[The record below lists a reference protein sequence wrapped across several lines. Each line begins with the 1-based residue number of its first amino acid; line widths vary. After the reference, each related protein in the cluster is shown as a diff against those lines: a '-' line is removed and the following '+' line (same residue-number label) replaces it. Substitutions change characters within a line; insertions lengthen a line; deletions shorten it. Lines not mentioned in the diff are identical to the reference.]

1 MDGMSSQ
8 EGKMRCS
15 SRVGVSGMGVSRHI
29 DALLFMGSIGVVGLL
44 VVEEMDQARKAGHM
58 QRWEGLSLPVFLR
71 Y

>member
-1 MDGMSSQ
+1 MEGMSSQ
-8 EGKMRCS
+8 EGKCFALL
-15 SRVGVSGMGVSRHI
+15 VSRHI